1 MRGAEEGGSGRRS
14 DGRDGRTDGRAAGS
28 WVRQVRSLARSL
40 TRPSRLSRDA
50 RKAID
55 IERTGSCSLAPYPSF
70 LESNAVTLTH
80 PSLCE
85 RRIRRFILK
94 RNAIE
99 SLSSYMSFAQSGQLQ
114 PRTALV
120 APESRPTRRDG
131 RVDRAVFSLA
141 WETRL

>member
-1 MRGAEEGGSGRRS
+1 MEGAQMGGT
-14 DGRDGRTDGRAAGS
+14 DGRTGCGIMGAPGA
-28 WVRQVRSLARSL
+28 LARSL

-70 LESNAVTLTH
+70 LENNAVTLTH